1 MSFHKTLTASTTAI
15 ALALAAAPMTV
26 FTAQSVAA
34 QEAGEYSEQE
44 LDAFTSA
51 LLEVASVRDKYTPLL
66 QSAETEEQKTAI
78 VEEANAEIT
87 EVIET
92 TDGMTMDSYLEIAQ
106 AASEDEALNQRIVK
120 RVQAQDKTLQ

>member
-1 MSFHKTLTASTTAI
+1 MSFQKTLTASTTAI

-87 EVIET
+87 EVIEA
-92 TDGMTMDSYLEIAQ
+92 TDGMTIDSYLEIAE

-120 RVQAQDKTLQ
+120 RVQAQDKILQ

>member
-15 ALALAAAPMTV
+15 ALALAAAPMTAL
-26 FTAQSVAA
+26 TAQSVAA
-34 QEAGEYSEQE
+34 QEAGEYSAQE
-44 LDAFTSA
+44 LDAFTNA

>member
-87 EVIET
+87 EVIEA
-92 TDGMTMDSYLEIAQ
+92 TDGMTIDSYLEIAE

-120 RVQAQDKTLQ
+120 RVQAQDKILQ

>member
-1 MSFHKTLTASTTAI
+1 MSFQKTLTASTTAL

-26 FTAQSVAA
+26 LTAQSVAA
-34 QEAGEYSEQE
+34 QEAGEYSAQE
-44 LDAFTSA
+44 LDAFTNA
-51 LLEVASVRDKYTPLL
+51 LLEVSSVREKYTPLL
-66 QSAETEEQKTAI
+66 QSAETEDQQAAI

-106 AASEDEALNQRIVK
+106 AASEDQALNQRIIK
-120 RVQAQDKTLQ
+120 RVQAQNETLQ

>member
-1 MSFHKTLTASTTAI
+1 MSFHKTLTASTTAL
-15 ALALAAAPMTV
+15 ALAFAAAPMTV
-26 FTAQSVAA
+26 LTAQSVAA
-34 QEAGEYSEQE
+34 QEAGEYSAQE

-92 TDGMTMDSYLEIAQ
+92 TDGLTMDSYLEIAQ

>member
-26 FTAQSVAA
+26 LTAQSVAA
-34 QEAGEYSEQE
+34 QEAGEYSAQE
-44 LDAFTSA
+44 LDAFTNA

-106 AASEDEALNQRIVK
+106 AASEDQALNQRIVK
-120 RVQAQDKTLQ
+120 RVQAKDKALQ

>member
-1 MSFHKTLTASTTAI
+1 MSFQKTLTASTTAI

>member
-1 MSFHKTLTASTTAI
+1 MSFQKTLTASTTAL

-26 FTAQSVAA
+26 LTAQSVAA
-34 QEAGEYSEQE
+34 QEAGEYSAQE
-44 LDAFTSA
+44 LDAFTNA
-51 LLEVASVRDKYTPLL
+51 LLEVASVREKYTPLL
-66 QSAETEEQKTAI
+66 QSAETEDQQAAI

-106 AASEDEALNQRIVK
+106 AASEDQALNQRIIK
-120 RVQAQDKTLQ
+120 RVQAQNETLQ